1 MRSMLSLVLSAAVM
15 ALSGCNAPESG
26 TPAEAKSAP
35 VAALQCEPGKQ
46 ICSGPFGAQCFDN
59 AAGQTCHKGW
69 VCPAGE
75 TACVGQ
81 YGQGCYRPESGQSCA
96 QGLICPPG
104 QPICVRNGK
113 PECGPSAAA
122 DSGCI

>member
-1 MRSMLSLVLSAAVM
+1 MRSVLSLVLATAMMVS
-15 ALSGCNAPESG
+15 SGCNAPE
-26 TPAEAKSAP
+26 TAPAAETKSAP
-35 VAALQCEPGKQ
+35 VAPPQCETGKQ
-46 ICSGPFGAQCFDN
+46 VCSGPFGARCFDN

-96 QGLICPPG
+96 QGLVCPPG
-104 QPICVRNGK
+104 QPVCLRNGK
-113 PECGPSAAA
+113 PECGPSAP
-122 DSGCI
+122 SSSECI